1 MTQPETAMTMPDEM
15 PDLQTR
21 MPGALLLALLVSG
34 ISLAACYGATFLLAE
49 HLRDQ
54 GRDPALAGIAVTT
67 GTVFTIAV
75 ALVAG
80 RLAARIGT
88 MRCLALAGLV
98 MALAMLAFA
107 LTGHVA
113 GSHLVGGGLIGIA
126 WSLFYILAPLPIIAR
141 VAAGGRIR
149 DLTYLSGAQM
159 AGLGLAAPLG
169 GALAAQGLPLAWIY
183 CGFALLAAS
192 AALLLLAIGERAG
205 GRTSRVHAG
214 QGPEDGSILDIA
226 RVGAVLAT
234 TARIPIVLIGL
245 ASCTFAGLATFQSVY
260 AAERGLAFGQFFL
273 VFTLV
278 TVTLRFGLAAHLTR
292 LPAERLAVF
301 LLALVVV
308 ALALFWFDR
317 GSVPVYLLA
326 SALFAAG
333 YGLSY
338 STLNAL
344 AVNRAE
350 AGGAA
355 PAAASQV
362 FTITYFLGL
371 FGFPALGGLLISAG
385 GTALLLPALAALA
398 TLALALALGM
408 LRVPSVARKSV

>member
-1 MTQPETAMTMPDEM
+1 MSMPEDSMPEGDTRSA
-15 PDLQTR
+15 PTR
-21 MPGALLLALLVSG
+21 MPGAMLIALLVSG

-49 HLRDQ
+49 HLRVQ

-88 MRCLALAGLV
+88 IRCLALAGMV
-98 MALAMLAFA
+98 MALAMVAFA
-107 LTGHVA
+107 LTGRVA
-113 GSHLVGGGLIGIA
+113 GSHLMGGALIGIA

-141 VAAGGRIR
+141 VAAGERIR

-169 GALAAQGLPLAWIY
+169 GALAAQGLPLALIY
-183 CGFALLAAS
+183 FGFALLAS
-192 AALLLLAIGERAG
+192 GAAILLLAIGDRRAG
-205 GRTSRVHAG
+205 GAAAG
-214 QGPEDGSILDIA
+214 PGAEDVSILDSA
-226 RVGAVLAT
+226 SVCAVLAT

-292 LPAERLAVF
+292 LPAERLAV
-301 LLALVVV
+301 LLLTLVVV
-308 ALALFWFDR
+308 ALVLFWADR

-398 TLALALALGM
+398 ILALALALGM
-408 LRVPSVARKSV
+408 LRMTAVARKSV

>member
-1 MTQPETAMTMPDEM
+1 MSMPDDSM
-15 PDLQTR
+15 PEGDTPSAPTR
-21 MPGALLLALLVSG
+21 MPGAMLIALLVSG

-49 HLRDQ
+49 HLRVQ

-88 MRCLALAGLV
+88 IRCLALAGMV
-98 MALAMLAFA
+98 MALAMVAFA
-107 LTGHVA
+107 LTGRVA
-113 GSHLVGGGLIGIA
+113 GSHLMGGALIGIA

-169 GALAAQGLPLAWIY
+169 GALAAQGLPLALIY
-183 CGFALLAAS
+183 FGFALLAS
-192 AALLLLAIGERAG
+192 GAAILLLAIGDRRAG
-205 GRTSRVHAG
+205 GAAAG
-214 QGPEDGSILDIA
+214 PGAEDVSILDSA
-226 RVGAVLAT
+226 SVCAVLAT

-292 LPAERLAVF
+292 LPAERLAV
-301 LLALVVV
+301 LLLTLVVV
-308 ALALFWFDR
+308 ALVLFWADR

-371 FGFPALGGLLISAG
+371 FGFPALGGLLISVG

-398 TLALALALGM
+398 ILALALALGM
-408 LRVPSVARKSV
+408 LRMTAVARKSV

>member
-1 MTQPETAMTMPDEM
+1 MTMPGET
-15 PDLQTR
+15 PNPETR

-88 MRCLALAGLV
+88 LRCLALAGLV

-107 LTGHVA
+107 LTGRVA
-113 GSHLVGGGLIGIA
+113 GSHLVGGALLGIA

-141 VAAGGRIR
+141 VAAGQRIR

-169 GALAAQGLPLAWIY
+169 GSVAAQGLPLAFVYI
-183 CGFALLAAS
+183 GFALLAS
-192 AALLLLAIGERAG
+192 GAAMLLLAIGARRTDGRA
-205 GRTSRVHAG
+205 SPAHAG
-214 QGPEDGSILDIA
+214 QGPDDGSILDLA

-234 TARIPIVLIGL
+234 TARVPIVLIGL
-245 ASCTFAGLATFQSVY
+245 ASCTFAGLATFQSLY

-278 TVTLRFGLAAHLTR
+278 TVALRFGLAAHLTR

-308 ALALFWFDR
+308 ALALFWLDR

-355 PAAASQV
+355 PAVASQV

-371 FGFPALGGLLISAG
+371 FGFPAIGGLLISMG
-385 GTALLLPALAALA
+385 GTALLLPVLAALA

-408 LRVPSVARKSV
+408 LRMPGVARKSV

>member
-1 MTQPETAMTMPDEM
+1 MSMPDDSM
-15 PDLQTR
+15 PEGDTPSAPTR
-21 MPGALLLALLVSG
+21 MPGAMLIALLVSG

-49 HLRDQ
+49 HLRVQ

-88 MRCLALAGLV
+88 IRCLALAGMV
-98 MALAMLAFA
+98 MALAMVAFA
-107 LTGHVA
+107 LTGRVA
-113 GSHLVGGGLIGIA
+113 GSHLMGGALIGIA

-169 GALAAQGLPLAWIY
+169 GALAAQGLPLDLIY
-183 CGFALLAAS
+183 FGFALLAS
-192 AALLLLAIGERAG
+192 GAAILLLAIGDRRAG
-205 GRTSRVHAG
+205 GAAAG
-214 QGPEDGSILDIA
+214 PGAEDVSILDSA
-226 RVGAVLAT
+226 SVCAVLAT

-292 LPAERLAVF
+292 LPAERLAV
-301 LLALVVV
+301 LLLTLVVV
-308 ALALFWFDR
+308 ALVLFWADR

-371 FGFPALGGLLISAG
+371 FGFPALGGLLISVG

-398 TLALALALGM
+398 ILALALALGM
-408 LRVPSVARKSV
+408 LRMTAVARKSV

>member
-1 MTQPETAMTMPDEM
+1 MTMPGET
-15 PDLQTR
+15 PNPETR

-88 MRCLALAGLV
+88 LRCLALAGLV

-107 LTGHVA
+107 LTGRVA
-113 GSHLVGGGLIGIA
+113 GSHLVGGALLGIA

-141 VAAGGRIR
+141 VAAGQRIR

-169 GALAAQGLPLAWIY
+169 GSVAAQGLPLAFVYI
-183 CGFALLAAS
+183 GFALLAS
-192 AALLLLAIGERAG
+192 GAAMLLLAIGARRTDGRA
-205 GRTSRVHAG
+205 SPAHAG
-214 QGPEDGSILDIA
+214 QGPDDGSILDLA

-234 TARIPIVLIGL
+234 TARVPIVLIGL
-245 ASCTFAGLATFQSVY
+245 ASCTFAGLATFQSLY

-278 TVTLRFGLAAHLTR
+278 TVALRFGLAAHLTR

-308 ALALFWFDR
+308 ALALFWLDR

-355 PAAASQV
+355 PAVASQV

-371 FGFPALGGLLISAG
+371 FGFPAIGGLLISMG
-385 GTALLLPALAALA
+385 GTALLLPVLAALA

-408 LRVPSVARKSV
+408 LRMPAVARKSV

>member
-1 MTQPETAMTMPDEM
+1 MSMPDDSM
-15 PDLQTR
+15 PEGDTRSAPTR
-21 MPGALLLALLVSG
+21 MPGAMLIALLVSG

-49 HLRDQ
+49 HLRVQ

-88 MRCLALAGLV
+88 IRCLALAGMV
-98 MALAMLAFA
+98 MALAMVAFA
-107 LTGHVA
+107 LTGRVA
-113 GSHLVGGGLIGIA
+113 GSHLMGGALIGIA

-169 GALAAQGLPLAWIY
+169 GALAAQGLPLALIY
-183 CGFALLAAS
+183 FGFALLAS
-192 AALLLLAIGERAG
+192 GAAILLLAIGDRRAG
-205 GRTSRVHAG
+205 GAAAG
-214 QGPEDGSILDIA
+214 PGAEDVSILDSA
-226 RVGAVLAT
+226 SVCAVLAT

-292 LPAERLAVF
+292 LPAERLAV
-301 LLALVVV
+301 LLLTLVVV
-308 ALALFWFDR
+308 ALVLFWADR

-371 FGFPALGGLLISAG
+371 FGFPALGGLLISVG

-398 TLALALALGM
+398 ILALALALGM
-408 LRVPSVARKSV
+408 LRMTAVARKSV

>member
-1 MTQPETAMTMPDEM
+1 MSMPEGSTPEGETPSAP
-15 PDLQTR
+15 TR
-21 MPGALLLALLVSG
+21 MPGAMLIALLVSG

-49 HLRDQ
+49 HLRAQ

-88 MRCLALAGLV
+88 IRCLALASMV
-98 MALAMLAFA
+98 MALAMVAFA
-107 LTGHVA
+107 LTGRVV
-113 GSHLVGGGLIGIA
+113 GSHLMGGALIGVA

-141 VAAGGRIR
+141 VPAGERIR

-169 GALAAQGLPLAWIY
+169 GALVAQGLPLAHIY
-183 CGFALLAAS
+183 FGFALLASS
-192 AALLLLAIGERAG
+192 AAILLLAIGRRRAG
-205 GRTSRVHAG
+205 GDAE
-214 QGPEDGSILDIA
+214 GPGAEDVSILDSA
-226 RVGAVLAT
+226 SVCAVLAT

-292 LPAERLAVF
+292 LPAERLAV
-301 LLALVVV
+301 LLITLVVV
-308 ALALFWFDR
+308 ALVLFWADR

-371 FGFPALGGLLISAG
+371 FGFPALGGLLISTG

-398 TLALALALGM
+398 ILALTLALGM
-408 LRVPSVARKSV
+408 LRMTAVARKSV

>member
-1 MTQPETAMTMPDEM
+1 MSMPEDSMPEGDTRSA
-15 PDLQTR
+15 PTR
-21 MPGALLLALLVSG
+21 MPGAMLIALLVSG

-49 HLRDQ
+49 HLRVQ

-88 MRCLALAGLV
+88 IRCLALAGMV
-98 MALAMLAFA
+98 MALAMVAFA
-107 LTGHVA
+107 LTGRVA
-113 GSHLVGGGLIGIA
+113 GSHLMGGALIGIA

-169 GALAAQGLPLAWIY
+169 GALAAQGLPLALIY
-183 CGFALLAAS
+183 FGFALLAS
-192 AALLLLAIGERAG
+192 GAAILLLAIGDRRAG
-205 GRTSRVHAG
+205 GAAAG
-214 QGPEDGSILDIA
+214 PGAEDVSILDSA
-226 RVGAVLAT
+226 SVCAVLAT

-292 LPAERLAVF
+292 LPAERLAV
-301 LLALVVV
+301 LLLTLVVV
-308 ALALFWFDR
+308 ALVLFWADR

-371 FGFPALGGLLISAG
+371 FGFPALGGLLISVG

-398 TLALALALGM
+398 ILALALALGM
-408 LRVPSVARKSV
+408 LRMTAVARKSV

>member
-1 MTQPETAMTMPDEM
+1 MTMPAET
-15 PDLQTR
+15 PDLQIR
-21 MPGALLLALLVSG
+21 MPGAMLLALLVSG

-54 GRDPALAGIAVTT
+54 GRDPALAGIAITT
-67 GTVFTIAV
+67 GTIFTIAV

-88 MRCLALAGLV
+88 MRCLALAGLI

-107 LTGHVA
+107 LTGRVA
-113 GSHLVGGGLIGIA
+113 GSDLVGGGLIGIA

-141 VAAGGRIR
+141 VAAGQRIR

-169 GALAAQGLPLAWIY
+169 GALAAQGWPLAWIY

-192 AALLLLAIGERAG
+192 AALLLLAIGERYTG
-205 GRTSRVHAG
+205 GRASRAHAG
-214 QGPEDGSILDIA
+214 QGPDEGSILDIA

-260 AAERGLAFGQFFL
+260 AEERGLAFGQFFL

-292 LPAERLAVF
+292 LPAERLALF

-385 GTALLLPALAALA
+385 GTALLLPALVALA

-408 LRVPSVARKSV
+408 LRVPSVARKSI

>member
-1 MTQPETAMTMPDEM
+1 MSMPEDSMPEGDT
-15 PDLQTR
+15 PSAPTR
-21 MPGALLLALLVSG
+21 MPGAMLIALLVSG

-49 HLRDQ
+49 HLRVQ

-88 MRCLALAGLV
+88 IRCLALAGMV
-98 MALAMLAFA
+98 MALAMVAFA
-107 LTGHVA
+107 LTGRVA
-113 GSHLVGGGLIGIA
+113 GSHLMGGALIGIA

-169 GALAAQGLPLAWIY
+169 GALAAQGLPLDLIY
-183 CGFALLAAS
+183 FGFALLAS
-192 AALLLLAIGERAG
+192 GAAILLLAIGDRRAG
-205 GRTSRVHAG
+205 GAAAG
-214 QGPEDGSILDIA
+214 PGAEDVSILDSA
-226 RVGAVLAT
+226 SVCAVLAT

-292 LPAERLAVF
+292 LPAERLAV
-301 LLALVVV
+301 LLLTLVVV
-308 ALALFWFDR
+308 ALVLFWADR

-371 FGFPALGGLLISAG
+371 FGFPALGGLLISVG

-398 TLALALALGM
+398 ILALALALGM
-408 LRVPSVARKSV
+408 LRMTAVARKSV

>member
-1 MTQPETAMTMPDEM
+1 MSMPEDSMPEGDT
-15 PDLQTR
+15 PSAPTR
-21 MPGALLLALLVSG
+21 MPGAMLIALLVSG

-49 HLRDQ
+49 HLRVQ

-88 MRCLALAGLV
+88 IRCLALAGMV

-107 LTGHVA
+107 LTGRVA
-113 GSHLVGGGLIGIA
+113 GSHLMGGALIGIA

-169 GALAAQGLPLAWIY
+169 GALAAQGLPLDLIY
-183 CGFALLAAS
+183 FGFALLAS
-192 AALLLLAIGERAG
+192 AAAILLLAIGDRRAG
-205 GRTSRVHAG
+205 GAAAG
-214 QGPEDGSILDIA
+214 PGAEDVSILDSA
-226 RVGAVLAT
+226 SVCAVLAT

-292 LPAERLAVF
+292 LPAERLAV
-301 LLALVVV
+301 LLLTLVVV
-308 ALALFWFDR
+308 ALVLFWADR

-371 FGFPALGGLLISAG
+371 FGFPALGGLLISVG

-398 TLALALALGM
+398 ILALALALGM
-408 LRVPSVARKSV
+408 LRMTAVARKSV

>member
-1 MTQPETAMTMPDEM
+1 MSMPDDSM
-15 PDLQTR
+15 PEGDTPSAPTR
-21 MPGALLLALLVSG
+21 MPGAMLIALLVSG

-49 HLRDQ
+49 HLRVQ

-88 MRCLALAGLV
+88 IRCLALAGMV
-98 MALAMLAFA
+98 MALAMVAFA
-107 LTGHVA
+107 LTGRVA
-113 GSHLVGGGLIGIA
+113 GSHLMGGALIGIA

-169 GALAAQGLPLAWIY
+169 GALAAQGLPLDLIY
-183 CGFALLAAS
+183 FGFALLAS
-192 AALLLLAIGERAG
+192 GAAILLLAIGDRRAG
-205 GRTSRVHAG
+205 GAAAG
-214 QGPEDGSILDIA
+214 PGAEDVSILDSA
-226 RVGAVLAT
+226 SVCAVLAT

-292 LPAERLAVF
+292 LPAERLAV
-301 LLALVVV
+301 LLLTLVVV
-308 ALALFWFDR
+308 ALVLFWADR

-371 FGFPALGGLLISAG
+371 FGFPALGGLLISTG

-398 TLALALALGM
+398 ILALALALGM
-408 LRVPSVARKSV
+408 LRMTAVARKSV